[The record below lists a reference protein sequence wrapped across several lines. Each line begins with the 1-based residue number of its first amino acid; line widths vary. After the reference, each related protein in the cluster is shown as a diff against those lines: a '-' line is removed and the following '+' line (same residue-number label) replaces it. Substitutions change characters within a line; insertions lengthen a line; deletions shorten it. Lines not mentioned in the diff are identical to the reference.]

1 MVTIIAV
8 VGISLSLGG
17 YGGEQTQSNDCHGF
31 HHIECLQARG
41 FSWTGETSP
50 ALSYIAPCSNCTCD
64 PYGMF
69 PSIFQLILF
78 ILVYLKLCV
87 KFGKYLTRDFGI
99 IRILNSYLMKIYENF
114 SQISVFLDV
123 YRPFVLKIW
132 RIPPYYYIF
141 SERYY

>member
-1 MVTIIAV
+1 MVQQV
-8 VGISLSLGG
+8 VWQGRQFGRVSGMVGQVVWYSRQYGRVGG
-17 YGGEQTQSNDCHGF
+17 LAGQVVWQ
-31 HHIECLQARG
+31 
-41 FSWTGETSP
+41 
-50 ALSYIAPCSNCTCD
+50 APCSNCTCD

-69 PSIFQLILF
+69 PQIFQLILF

-99 IRILNSYLMKIYENF
+99 IRILNFYLMKIYKNF

-141 SERYY
+141 SERYYLGLSHYEVQI